1 MCSHVWSCNRI
12 IWHQRSTQEWSVT
25 PWTLDLSWLVWIET
39 MMALPCIIPAYY
51 ISYDIIAFTY
61 HSTTFKLFKTVQLV
75 TFPSE
80 YSSHIVALSLALA
93 ESFTI
98 KRTPNILIIA
108 VCLFIWQALWL
119 TASSLFDVMQ
129 PMVFPCP
136 IKTSHKIPIW
146 TGCPLVSAIVK

>member
-1 MCSHVWSCNRI
+1 MCGAVMDNLTSKKYARVERNTLNIGFKLACMNRD
-12 IWHQRSTQEWSVT
+12 HDGFT
-25 PWTLDLSWLVWIET
+25 
-39 MMALPCIIPAYY
+39 IIPSYY

-61 HSTTFKLFKTVQLV
+61 HSTTFKLFKTVQFV

-80 YSSHIVALSLALA
+80 YPSHVVALSLALA

-98 KRTPNILIIA
+98 KRTPNILIVA
-108 VCLFIWQALWL
+108 VCIFIWQALWL